1 MACLSIEAL
10 SGLEEALVIRTG
22 MRWRHEMRR
31 NSYTLLALLLVAA
44 IAIAAGCT
52 PKAAE
57 NEDVPDGDFITAA
70 RSFAEEAAAAGN
82 HHLTGTPVVT
92 IDSKSVQAGR
102 TEVVLLVK
110 AMDVLNSGDV
120 DAEPGIVGR
129 LQFLQV
135 NGATLSAAARKAVED
150 DIASWRGTIKSAM
163 TKPSET
169 NYIIKI
175 VTDVDATGKTNK
187 NTLHVYVD
195 NGAVKSNYIPVA
207 QFLDGIRAL
216 RVTVAQAYDS
226 AAAIAAAVKAP

>member
-1 MACLSIEAL
+1 
-10 SGLEEALVIRTG
+10 
-22 MRWRHEMRR
+22 MRR
-31 NSYTLLALLLVAA
+31 RTRNALALFLVAA
-44 IAIAAGCT
+44 IGIAAGCA

-57 NEDVPDGDFITAA
+57 NEDIPDSEFIAAA
-70 RSFAEEAAAAGN
+70 RSFAEQAAAAGN

-102 TEVVLLVK
+102 TEVILLVK

-120 DAEPGIVGR
+120 DAEPGIAGK

-135 NGATLSAAARKAVED
+135 EGATLSAAARKAVED

-175 VTDVDATGKTNK
+175 VADVDTTGKTDK
-187 NTLHVYVD
+187 NTLHVHVD
-195 NGAVKSNYIPVA
+195 NGAVKSNYIPAA

-226 AAAIAAAVKAP
+226 AASIAAAAKAP